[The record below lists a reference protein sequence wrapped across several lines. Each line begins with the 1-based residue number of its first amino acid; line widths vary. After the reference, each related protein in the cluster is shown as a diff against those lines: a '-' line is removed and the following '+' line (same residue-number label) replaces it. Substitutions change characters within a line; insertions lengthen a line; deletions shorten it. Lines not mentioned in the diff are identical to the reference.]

1 METKKRCTALTV
13 ILAVSAAVFAIAEIA
28 DFVSFLDTVRL
39 LSMWNVE
46 YSVAS
51 SIAMY
56 IVKLVSDIAIFV
68 LLSVFFCNTKNK
80 GLYIAALT
88 VYAAFRIYCAAIAN
102 AITYK
107 IYMLVFALAAVLFI
121 VNTFMNN
128 KLLTAC
134 RISSAALLAVSS
146 VSAVVNI
153 IGKIV
158 YSAQSGGIPTP
169 NQIISIITALILN
182 FPIIPL
188 TLVLYYFV
196 FVRKKPE
203 LHSQNNA
210 DSRIQA

>member
-13 ILAVSAAVFAIAEIA
+13 ILAVSAAVFAVAETA

-39 LSMWNVE
+39 LSMWNVGN
-46 YSVAS
+46 SVAS
-51 SIAMY
+51 SIATF
-56 IVKLVSDIAIFV
+56 IVELVSDIAIFV

-80 GLYIAALT
+80 GLYIVALT
-88 VYAAFRIYCAAIAN
+88 VYAAFRIYCAAIVN

-128 KLLTAC
+128 KMLTAC

-153 IGKIV
+153 IGKIM
-158 YSAQSGGIPTP
+158 YSAQSGGIPSP

-203 LHSQNNA
+203 LSSQNNA

>member
-13 ILAVSAAVFAIAEIA
+13 ILAVSAAVFAVAETA

-51 SIAMY
+51 SITMY
-56 IVKLVSDIAIFV
+56 IVQFVSDIAIFV
-68 LLSVFFCNTKNK
+68 LLSVFFRNTKNK

-158 YSAQSGGIPTP
+158 YSAQSGGVPTP

-182 FPIIPL
+182 IPIVPL
-188 TLVLYYFV
+188 TLMLYYFV
-196 FVRKKPE
+196 FIKRKKP
-203 LHSQNNA
+203 LTAVHSA
-210 DSRIQA
+210 